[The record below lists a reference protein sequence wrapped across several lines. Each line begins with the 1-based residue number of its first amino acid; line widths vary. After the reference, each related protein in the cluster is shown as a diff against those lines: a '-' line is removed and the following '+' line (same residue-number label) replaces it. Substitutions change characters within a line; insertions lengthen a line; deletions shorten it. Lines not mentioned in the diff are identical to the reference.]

1 MRTPSETIAVA
12 LTVNGRAI
20 RKTVEARRTLAD
32 FLREDLNLTGTH
44 LGCEHGAC
52 GACTVLIDGAP
63 ARSCLTLAAQAEGT
77 SIRTVEGLASQGPE
91 GEKLHPVQ
99 SAFKRHHALQCGFC
113 TPGFLTAAV
122 ALLEEIPDPSEA
134 QVREYLSG
142 NICRCTGY
150 QFIVDA
156 VLSAAQE
163 IRAGKGASR

>member
-1 MRTPSETIAVA
+1 MRVPSDTVAVA

-20 RKTVEARRTLAD
+20 KKNVEARRTLAD

-63 ARSCLTLAAQAEGT
+63 ARSCLTLAAQAEGA
-77 SIRTVEGLASQGPE
+77 SIRTVEGLAD
-91 GEKLHPVQ
+91 GETLHPVQ
-99 SAFKRHHALQCGFC
+99 RAFKRHHALQCGFC

-122 ALLEEIPDPSEA
+122 ALLDEMPDPSEA

-156 VLSAAQE
+156 VLSAAAE
-163 IRAGKGASR
+163 IRATKATTP

>member
-1 MRTPSETIAVA
+1 MKAASDSIAIA

-20 RKTVEARRTLAD
+20 KKTVEARRTLAD

-63 ARSCLTLAAQAEGT
+63 ARSCLTLAAQADGT
-77 SIRTVEGLASQGPE
+77 SIRTVEGLAE
-91 GEKLHPVQ
+91 GDKLHPIQ
-99 SAFKRHHALQCGFC
+99 RAFKRHHALQCGFC
-113 TPGFLTAAV
+113 TPGFLTAAA

-156 VLSAAQE
+156 VLSAAKE
-163 IRAGKGASR
+163 MRDAKGGA